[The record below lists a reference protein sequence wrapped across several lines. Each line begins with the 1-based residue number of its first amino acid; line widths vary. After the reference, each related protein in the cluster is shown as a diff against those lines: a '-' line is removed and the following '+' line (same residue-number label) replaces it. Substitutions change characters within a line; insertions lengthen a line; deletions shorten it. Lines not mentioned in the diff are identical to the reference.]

1 MKIEPYQL
9 KTFINSINPSH
20 DQEKMKSLTIK
31 GKKRQL
37 ISMKVEREK
46 WVVAPLRETIV
57 FRQLAG
63 AWEDDEPN
71 LGITKHR
78 KLLSIFEQPS
88 STLWEGDL
96 PIGVVLNPPYRDLST
111 SHLSNSLVL
120 SLFLVKDVKKKWY
133 MLCHFHCLDFLAWRY
148 KKQDHISKS
157 STEVEYRVMSTICS
171 EIVWLRGILEE
182 L

>member
-46 WVVAPLRETIV
+46 WVAAPWREAAV
-57 FRQLAG
+57 FGQLAG

-120 SLFLVKDVKKKWY
+120 SLFFLGKDVKMMDIY
-133 MLCHFHCLDFLAWRY
+133 YALFLAWISWLVSRKKNQQLVLKTTRRY
-148 KKQDHISKS
+148 KHRA
-157 STEVEYRVMSTICS
+157 YNF
-171 EIVWLRGILEE
+171 
-182 L
+182 

>member
-20 DQEKMKSLTIK
+20 DQEKMKPLTIK

-46 WVVAPLRETIV
+46 WVVAPWREAAV
-57 FRQLAG
+57 FGQLAN

-71 LGITKHR
+71 MGITKHR
-78 KLLSIFEQPS
+78 KLLSFLEQPS
-88 STLWEGDL
+88 SALWKGDL
-96 PIGVVLNPPYRDLST
+96 PIGVVLNPPDRDLST

-120 SLFLVKDVKKKWY
+120 SLFFLRKDVKQNGY
-133 MLCHFHCLDFLAWRY
+133 ILCHFPCLDFLAWKC
-148 KKQDHISKS
+148 KKQDYVSKS
-157 STEVEYRVMSTICS
+157 STEVEYHVMSTACS
-171 EIVWLRGILEE
+171 
-182 L
+182 